1 MFSTERFVHIL
12 WHHFKEVGLRIKKN
26 VTTNQCKKG
35 VTWEGEGLKYHGK
48 LMTSYMEGPP
58 RLSSISI
65 RYKSHMLF
73 DHNYA
78 SIWWEPKK
86 CILQNGVKS
95 LQKEH
100 FYFQLPVFLQQTISK
115 LRQRKTVA
123 RQVKNFKL

>member
-12 WHHFKEVGLRIKKN
+12 RHHFKEVGLRIKKN

-86 CILQNGVKS
+86 CILQKPQRGEIIS
-95 LQKEH
+95 ERA
-100 FYFQLPVFLQQTISK
+100 FLFAIVCGFATDY
-115 LRQRKTVA
+115 
-123 RQVKNFKL
+123 N